1 MLAAYLAAVCW
12 TFATALR
19 PTRVQNIDVGALLQ
33 QRTLLRQQKAFVEAD
48 ALLDRAKQF
57 GAIVRDHANGTS
69 TYTLRRRAVDAP
81 SVLSLAKAARDY
93 AGRGDLSD
101 GDVAEYV
108 AARAEEAREALA
120 EPDAAP
126 GRQASDAAF
135 AFALAGC
142 RDDELLDGLLD
153 RHASNRAKRRTVN
166 DLQAEER
173 LGACGLRGRDAFF
186 APRAC
191 QWRWRYARDARTT
204 PAADV
209 LSVAFPPG
217 PLVLDLGCGMGGSA
231 IGLALNSEA
240 NVLAVDTSRAC
251 VRAARGFAKR
261 LGSSCRFVVADAADA
276 LRWAAT
282 HEGPVYVLVQF
293 PTPFALGGEATVRER
308 RPFLLSRDVAEL
320 VTSAIGTEGAVYVA
334 SQVEDVALAS
344 ADALESAGLCLEP
357 AEEPVMTEAP
367 KRLRDERVGSE
378 RRAVGGPWR
387 ATSPLPA
394 DAAPESERRCE
405 LLGQPVHRF
414 VASRRRRGDRLRLF
428 AAPRD
433 DLDGGDDDADVVL
446 DAALTRVMHAGTYEF
461 VEDTS
466 EPNRVFLGADGR
478 ATALRDI
485 YDDSSGAGRGGAQD
499 GRWRVERIRNNST
512 HCKIHLSLGRYNLQG
527 SVSSRGGDAVEGVVL
542 EGASD
547 PDFVGRF
554 RLALTSRAANDS
566 AVDAALEK
574 AATKRATRPAPP
586 ARVGKGALAGRQWL
600 LSATVDDE
608 QCFFILDFMESG
620 EFVDTAGADAPCEIG
635 GRWGV
640 YDEGVRDPP
649 RDGRGSHVWIW
660 IRRSKCRG
668 ASGLHGDLRLHGRI
682 EYDDPL
688 AELALRSGVDRPP
701 DRATGPVLFG
711 DIPDMEYSALVG
723 SFVLTPSAS
732 LPDELRRRLP
742 VGGMAWS

>member
-1 MLAAYLAAVCW
+1 M
-12 TFATALR
+12 
-19 PTRVQNIDVGALLQ
+19 
-33 QRTLLRQQKAFVEAD
+33 
-48 ALLDRAKQF
+48 
-57 GAIVRDHANGTS
+57 
-69 TYTLRRRAVDAP
+69 
-81 SVLSLAKAARDY
+81 
-93 AGRGDLSD
+93 
-101 GDVAEYV
+101 
-108 AARAEEAREALA
+108 
-120 EPDAAP
+120 
-126 GRQASDAAF
+126 
-135 AFALAGC
+135 
-142 RDDELLDGLLD
+142 
-153 RHASNRAKRRTVN
+153 
-166 DLQAEER
+166 
-173 LGACGLRGRDAFF
+173 
-186 APRAC
+186 
-191 QWRWRYARDARTT
+191 
-204 PAADV
+204 
-209 LSVAFPPG
+209 
-217 PLVLDLGCGMGGSA
+217 
-231 IGLALNSEA
+231 
-240 NVLAVDTSRAC
+240 
-251 VRAARGFAKR
+251 
-261 LGSSCRFVVADAADA
+261 ADAADA

-282 HEGPVYVLVQF
+282 YEGPVYVLVQF

-320 VTSAIGTEGAVYVA
+320 VATAVGTEGAAYVS

-344 ADALESAGLCLEP
+344 ADALESAGLRLEP
-357 AEEPVMTEAP
+357 AEEPVTTEAP

-394 DAAPESERRCE
+394 DAAPESEKRCE

-414 VASRRRRGDRLRLF
+414 VASRRPRRGDRLRLF

-499 GRWRVERIRNNST
+499 GRWRIERIRNNST

-527 SVSSRGGDAVEGVVL
+527 AVSARGGDAVEGVVL

-554 RLALTSRAANDS
+554 RLALTSRASQRVRRRRGARKSGDQTRH
-566 AVDAALEK
+566 APRAAG
-574 AATKRATRPAPP
+574 ARRQGRACGPPVAP
-586 ARVGKGALAGRQWL
+586 VGHGRRRAML
-600 LSATVDDE
+600 
-608 QCFFILDFMESG
+608 FILDFQESG
-620 EFVDTAGADAPCEIG
+620 DFVDTAGPDAPCEIG

-668 ASGLHGDLRLHGRI
+668 ASGLHGDLRLHGKI

-701 DRATGPVLFG
+701 DRASGPVLFG

-723 SFVLTPSAS
+723 SFVLTPSAVGRS
-732 LPDELRRRLP
+732 RRAATTPARR
-742 VGGMAWS
+742 GMAWS

>member
-1 MLAAYLAAVCW
+1 M
-12 TFATALR
+12 
-19 PTRVQNIDVGALLQ
+19 
-33 QRTLLRQQKAFVEAD
+33 
-48 ALLDRAKQF
+48 
-57 GAIVRDHANGTS
+57 
-69 TYTLRRRAVDAP
+69 
-81 SVLSLAKAARDY
+81 
-93 AGRGDLSD
+93 
-101 GDVAEYV
+101 
-108 AARAEEAREALA
+108 
-120 EPDAAP
+120 
-126 GRQASDAAF
+126 
-135 AFALAGC
+135 
-142 RDDELLDGLLD
+142 
-153 RHASNRAKRRTVN
+153 
-166 DLQAEER
+166 
-173 LGACGLRGRDAFF
+173 
-186 APRAC
+186 
-191 QWRWRYARDARTT
+191 
-204 PAADV
+204 
-209 LSVAFPPG
+209 
-217 PLVLDLGCGMGGSA
+217 LDLGCGMGGSA
-231 IGLALNSEA
+231 IGLALSTDA

-251 VRAARGFAKR
+251 IRAARGFAKR
-261 LGSSCRFVVADAADA
+261 LGSSCRSVVSDAADA

-282 HEGPVYVLVQF
+282 YEGPVYVLVQF

-320 VTSAIGTEGAVYVA
+320 VATAVGTEGAAYVS

-357 AEEPVMTEAP
+357 AEEPVTTEAP

-394 DAAPESERRCE
+394 DAAPESEKRCE

-414 VASRRRRGDRLRLF
+414 VASRRPRRGDRLRLF

-554 RLALTSRAANDS
+554 RLALTSRAANES
-566 AVDAALEK
+566 VVDAALEK
-574 AATKRATRPAPP
+574 RRPNAPRAPRRRRASARARLRAASGSCRPRSTTSNAFSSSTF
-586 ARVGKGALAGRQWL
+586 RSRG
-600 LSATVDDE
+600 D
-608 QCFFILDFMESG
+608 
-620 EFVDTAGADAPCEIG
+620 FVDTAGADAPCEIG
-635 GRWGV
+635 GRVGRV
-640 YDEGVRDPP
+640 RRGRPRPAARRPRLRDPLRGTCGYGFDARSAAARAASTATCASTAGSSTTTPWRNWPCGAASTARRTGQADPFCSATSRTWSIP
-649 RDGRGSHVWIW
+649 RS
-660 IRRSKCRG
+660 
-668 ASGLHGDLRLHGRI
+668 
-682 EYDDPL
+682 
-688 AELALRSGVDRPP
+688 
-701 DRATGPVLFG
+701 
-711 DIPDMEYSALVG
+711 SA
-723 SFVLTPSAS
+723 PSC
-732 LPDELRRRLP
+732 
-742 VGGMAWS
+742 